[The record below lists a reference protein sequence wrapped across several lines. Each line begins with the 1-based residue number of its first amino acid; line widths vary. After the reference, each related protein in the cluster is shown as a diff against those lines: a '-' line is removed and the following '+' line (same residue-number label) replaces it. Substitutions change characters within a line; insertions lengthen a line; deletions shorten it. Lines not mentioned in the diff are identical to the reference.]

1 MSCSGGDA
9 GYRNADKR
17 EEYAARE
24 VDWFFAMHQD
34 KQATMHKSDPL
45 IQAENIKGGV
55 RARVERGFFT
65 LSLWFIEAT
74 FVTSS

>member
-1 MSCSGGDA
+1 MQLVEWIG
-9 GYRNADKR
+9 
-17 EEYAARE
+17 
-24 VDWFFAMHQD
+24 FFAMRQD
-34 KQATMHKSDPL
+34 KHATMDKSDPL
-45 IQAENIKGGV
+45 IQAENIKGSV